1 MKNAAARR
9 LSLQFLE
16 NKDVVKRHQFH
27 YDGVAQIEVDIDVK
41 VVFRFRDELLGLYA
55 PPTIVEEETPSR
67 SPTPALEPPFVA
79 SMKDLEW
86 QNINIR
92 FLDGLT
98 VKVSAND
105 ANMTVDYRQ
114 MGFEDARN
122 RLPNTQWHLLKLLAK
137 TGGQLSWEDSEASD
151 NFKKKK
157 QLLADTLKAFFRIK
171 NDPFYPYKEQKA
183 YRTKF
188 SLKAEGD

>member
-16 NKDVVKRHQFH
+16 NKDV
-27 YDGVAQIEVDIDVK
+27 
-41 VVFRFRDELLGLYA
+41 
-55 PPTIVEEETPSR
+55 
-67 SPTPALEPPFVA
+67 
-79 SMKDLEW
+79 
-86 QNINIR
+86 
-92 FLDGLT
+92 
-98 VKVSAND
+98 
-105 ANMTVDYRQ
+105 
-114 MGFEDARN
+114 DARN

-171 NDPFYPYKEQKA
+171 NDPFYPVQ
-183 YRTKF
+183 RTKGL
-188 SLKAEGD
+188 SHEV